1 MSMNK
6 CRTGI
11 EASHIWDKPG
21 QDDFAD
27 PNKYYHILETEII
40 NQRLK
45 HLPRKIVNIRNIN
58 TKNQDGLL
66 ME

>member
-1 MSMNK
+1 MNK

-11 EASHIWDKPG
+11 KASHIWDKPG

-27 PNKYYHILETEII
+27 SNENYHILETEIM

-45 HLPRKIVNIRNIN
+45 HLPRKIV
-58 TKNQDGLL
+58 KYKKP
-66 ME
+66 